1 MLLDYFVLIIRL
13 GMDAVVVHILR
24 GMMNRPYVSLLVLV
38 KTFLVNWLR
47 INAMVVIPVV
57 SGLNV
62 VVITVSG
69 VDWLKVVGRRFEMK
83 VGLL

>member
-24 GMMNRPYVSLLVLV
+24 GMMNRLYVSLLVLV
-38 KTFLVNWLR
+38 KTFMVNWLR

-62 VVITVSG
+62 MVITVSG

>member
-13 GMDAVVVHILR
+13 SMDAVVVHILR
-24 GMMNRPYVSLLVLV
+24 GMMNRLYVSLLVLV
-38 KTFLVNWLR
+38 KTFMVNWLR

>member
-24 GMMNRPYVSLLVLV
+24 GMMNRLYVSLLVLV
-38 KTFLVNWLR
+38 KTFMVNWLR
-47 INAMVVIPVV
+47 RNAMVVIPVV

>member
-24 GMMNRPYVSLLVLV
+24 GMMNRLYVSLLVLV
-38 KTFLVNWLR
+38 KTFMVNWLR

>member
-1 MLLDYFVLIIRL
+1 VLLDYFVLIIRL

-24 GMMNRPYVSLLVLV
+24 GMMNRLYVSLLVLV

>member
-1 MLLDYFVLIIRL
+1 VLLDYFVLIIRL

-24 GMMNRPYVSLLVLV
+24 GMMNRLNVSLLVLV

>member
-24 GMMNRPYVSLLVLV
+24 GMMNRLYVSLLVIV
-38 KTFLVNWLR
+38 KTFMVNWLR
-47 INAMVVIPVV
+47 INAMVVIPVMN
-57 SGLNV
+57 GLNV

>member
-24 GMMNRPYVSLLVLV
+24 GMMNRLYVSLLVLV
-38 KTFLVNWLR
+38 KTFMVNWLR
-47 INAMVVIPVV
+47 ISAMVVIPVV

>member
-24 GMMNRPYVSLLVLV
+24 GMMNRLYVSLLVLV